1 MRLGRVALLSR
12 VEAVGWVDS
21 RIADAKVAGMT
32 AGCGYGVRIC
42 WVGQEAGVMTIRP
55 KAWITKVSSS
65 GSSPSGWLAWGIVGS
80 GIGDAGHD
88 AMGRWKTRTWSC
100 AVQTGNGVSK
110 LARGGEQF
118 KLVPRHI
125 TFVAGSKGFGST
137 GSSSMLKML
146 SRLVSAEINDR
157 VGLDVHGTQ
166 RRGRCMLDSDTDAVV
181 SISGTVL
188 TVATPRLAFMAL
200 TRSPSDTA
208 VSRSRLVTPPVG
220 FGTRFS
226 VVGVG
231 SVVGSFDE
239 LGITDRDTGLTEFGG
254 CNRNVATR
262 GEVSSVFAM
271 PAVGFVVAVERGV
284 EPFVLDDFI
293 RLVVGDEVMVTD
305 VDVKRILP

>member
-1 MRLGRVALLSR
+1 MRRPVRWERGTRVVHGVDAGPGVVTPRLGLETAIVGMRLGRVALLSR

-125 TFVAGSKGFGST
+125 TFVAGSNGFGST

-146 SRLVSAEINDR
+146 SRLVSAEMNDL

-166 RRGRCMLDSDTDAVV
+166 RQGDRAVDADIGRS
-181 SISGTVL
+181 
-188 TVATPRLAFMAL
+188 
-200 TRSPSDTA
+200 
-208 VSRSRLVTPPVG
+208 SRSR
-220 FGTRFS
+220 R
-226 VVGVG
+226 
-231 SVVGSFDE
+231 
-239 LGITDRDTGLTEFGG
+239 
-254 CNRNVATR
+254 
-262 GEVSSVFAM
+262 
-271 PAVGFVVAVERGV
+271 
-284 EPFVLDDFI
+284 
-293 RLVVGDEVMVTD
+293 
-305 VDVKRILP
+305 